1 MPSSSEKNC
10 RFPFA
15 NCYLE
20 WPMRAFMI
28 KTIISGYLLLM
39 VCAVSVSKGEERPRT
54 VWDFDS
60 ITPSPSPTQLA
71 KSSSQQVY
79 DVLINMLTRWNAHD
93 LEGYL
98 DCFWKSPDLV
108 DIVDSEVNLGWQE
121 LHDSYKNGFH
131 SPDEMGVLTPM
142 RIQVRLVKDDLAFA
156 LTRWTVTFPRSS
168 HALIGIDTNYL
179 QKFEGGWKV
188 ISAHTS
194 TTEM

>member
-1 MPSSSEKNC
+1 
-10 RFPFA
+10 
-15 NCYLE
+15 
-20 WPMRAFMI
+20 MRRLLI
-28 KTIISGYLLLM
+28 KTIISGLLLVM
-39 VCAVSVSKGEERPRT
+39 VCSVSLSAGEEQPHT

-60 ITPSPSPTQLA
+60 ITPSPSPTPST

-79 DVLINMLTRWNAHD
+79 DVLVKMLTRWNAHD
-93 LEGYL
+93 LDGYL
-98 DCFWKSPDLV
+98 DCFWKSPELV

-121 LHDSYKNGFH
+121 LHDSYTKGFH

-142 RIQVRLVKDDLAFA
+142 RIQVRLVNDDLAFA
-156 LTRWTVTFPRSS
+156 LTRWTVTFPRST

-179 QKFEGGWKV
+179 QKFEDGWKV